1 MTIEEILLKP
11 VKASRV
17 WKHGEKF
24 LKFRRMHQRYKKGR
38 LGKIELAIVGRR
50 YR

>member
-1 MTIEEILLKP
+1 MTVEEILLKP
-11 VKASRV
+11 VKTSRV

-24 LKFRRMHQRYKKGR
+24 LKFRRMHQRYNGW
-38 LGKIELAIVGRR
+38 IEAERPYAGRR